1 MAIKMDPKAP
11 IGIFDSGLGGLAVL
25 REVNRLLPDEECLF
39 LGDTLRQPYGPRTVE
54 EVRQY
59 AIEITGYLIEK
70 GAKMVLIGCNTASIA
85 GGDAAQACFPD
96 VPVIGMIQPGVRAAI
111 RASRSKRIGVWGT
124 EITVASQAYD
134 QLIVKTDPKAEV
146 VGVACPTLLRLAEK
160 GKIDDRPYLL
170 SLATADFQK
179 VAKFKADTL
188 ILGCTDFTCVRD
200 IIDEVVETQA
210 VVVDPAEEVVR
221 EATRILKEQ
230 NGLNPGSGKKALTK
244 FMITGDDQE
253 NFSKCGAKFL
263 SVPDIEVTRVPL
275 AEVQSAAAKTM

>member
-39 LGDTLRQPYGPRTVE
+39 LGDTLRQPYGPRTME

-134 QLIVKTDPKAEV
+134 QLIIKTDPKAEV

-160 GKIDDRPYLL
+160 GKIDDRPYLR

-179 VAKFKADTL
+179 VAKFRADTL

-200 IIDEVVETQA
+200 IIDEVVGTQA

-230 NGLNPGSGKKALTK
+230 NGMNPGSGRKAVTK
-244 FMITGDDQE
+244 FMITGDDQD

-263 SVPDIEVTRVPL
+263 GVPDIEVTRVPL
-275 AEVQSAAAKTM
+275 VEVQYAAAKTM